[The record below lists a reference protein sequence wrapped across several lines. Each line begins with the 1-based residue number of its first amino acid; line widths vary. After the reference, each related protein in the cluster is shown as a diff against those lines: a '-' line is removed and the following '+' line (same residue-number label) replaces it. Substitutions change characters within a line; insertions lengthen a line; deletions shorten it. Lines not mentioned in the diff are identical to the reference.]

1 MNRYLHKITDALLH
15 LFLPRTCF
23 NCAADMAKKD
33 INPLCPDCM
42 KGLKPIS
49 GLFCQRCGLPLPD
62 GGKYCYDCRGAKA
75 SSFKCS
81 YIRSALKFT
90 QESRSLIHAFKYEKY
105 INLSKF
111 LGNLIYIE
119 YLKNPPFFEADL
131 IVPVPIHKSR
141 LKKRGFNQSALLARE
156 LSLKTDIPCY
166 EALARSKK
174 TESQT
179 KLSRKQRLEN
189 IKDSF
194 TCLDKNAVK
203 GKAIILIDDV
213 CTTGATLE
221 ECAKALKKAKAR
233 EVLALTVLRE

>member
-1 MNRYLHKITDALLH
+1 MKRYLNKLTAVLLH
-15 LFLPRTCF
+15 IFLPRTCF
-23 NCAADMAKKD
+23 HCGRDMARKD

-42 KGLKPIS
+42 KGLKPIE

-62 GGKYCYDCRGAKA
+62 GGKYCYDCRGQKA
-75 SSFKCS
+75 SGFKCS

-90 QESRSLIHAFKYEKY
+90 QQSRSLIHAFKYEKY
-105 INLSKF
+105 INLTPF
-111 LGNLIYIE
+111 LGNLLYIE
-119 YLKNPPFFEADL
+119 YLKNPPLFEADL

-141 LKKRGFNQSALLARE
+141 LKKRGFNQSALLAKE
-156 LSLKTDIPCY
+156 LCAKADIPY
-166 EALARSKK
+166 GELLIRSKK

-179 KLSRKQRLEN
+179 KLSRKQRLDN

-194 TCLDKNAVK
+194 SCADTAAVK

-221 ECAKALKKAKAR
+221 ECAKALKKARAR